1 MKKVIAI
8 ALTLVVFLL
17 FSSTL
22 QVSAQFVN
30 ESEVTIRAVAVTTG
44 EDSEGVVINI
54 TALITPGNGRI
65 FVSTSPFTQID
76 MQGSAQLAALTACDL
91 LGMDFLKYDFFYTI
105 EAEAPIVGGPSAGGV
120 MTIATISALKGLSI
134 SDSVFM
140 TGMIYPDGSIGPV
153 GGIPEKI
160 RAASENNA
168 KIFLIPKGQ
177 REITTYEQVVEKRG
191 PFVLR
196 SIEPK
201 TVDLVDFGKEL
212 GIDVVEVGSV
222 EEALVHYT
230 NYSISKPVVS
240 VNISIYSD
248 TLKKLADNMK
258 EDAMKLLED
267 VKNYASDEEL
277 KTVETI
283 MANAEM
289 NYDKGNYYTSTSQYF
304 SSKIELRY
312 ILYQKTIND
321 QNIEEEF
328 ETVENEVNFCR
339 ECLKDYESLGVNS
352 FQLVGAAEERITKAE
367 DYLERA
373 RTASTLDESLQN
385 LAFARERV
393 ESAKAWLN
401 LLDTIKQ
408 DVPLKEEEIKR
419 RAQFYLNQADSLIV
433 YASSINGYGH
443 LLDLSR
449 ESAELSSK
457 QLDEGFYAGA
467 AISAIDSIVKTSIS
481 IELIGSET
489 NVIEE
494 KTEESRISAQN
505 ALSEVEFIT
514 PILPAAYFE
523 FAETMERPF
532 DKLMYYKLS
541 ERLSEIMLILA
552 NGDSEKQ
559 LVETNPTIP
568 VYEKQNKDTTGSS
581 EVKIETPGF
590 EPYLVLVSLLSATY
604 IINRKK
610 IS

>member
-8 ALTLVVFLL
+8 ALTLIAAILIM
-17 FSSTL
+17 SSL
-22 QVSAQFVN
+22 PANAQFVN

-44 EDSEGVVINI
+44 ENSEGVVINI
-54 TALITPGNGRI
+54 TTLITPGNGRI
-65 FVSTSPFTQID
+65 FVSTSPFTQIT

-91 LGMDFLKYDFFYTI
+91 LGMDFLRYDFFYTI

-120 MTIATISALKGLSI
+120 MTIATIAALKSLSI

-160 RAASENNA
+160 RAASNSNA
-168 KIFLIPKGQ
+168 KVFLIPKGQ
-177 REITTYEQVVEKRG
+177 REITTYEQVIEKRG

-201 TVDLVDFGKEL
+201 TLDLVDFGKEL
-212 GIDVVEVGSV
+212 GVDVVEVGSV

-230 NYSISKPVVS
+230 NYSISKPTVS

-248 TLKKLADNMK
+248 TLRKLADHMK
-258 EDAMKLLED
+258 EDAMDLLAEVED
-267 VKNYASDEEL
+267 FASDEEL
-277 KTVETI
+277 KTVKDI

-321 QNIEEEF
+321 QNIEQEF
-328 ETVENEVNFCR
+328 EVVENEINFCR
-339 ECLKDYESLGVNS
+339 KCLKDYESLGVNS
-352 FQLVGAAEERITKAE
+352 FQLIGAAEERITKAE

-373 RTASTLDESLQN
+373 RTAGTLDESLQN

-401 LLDTIKQ
+401 LLSAIKE
-408 DVPLKEEEIKR
+408 DIPLNEEEIKR
-419 RAQFYLNQADSLIV
+419 RAQFYLNQANSLIV

-481 IELIGSET
+481 IELIGSDT
-489 NVIEE
+489 NVIDE

-505 ALSEVEFIT
+505 ALSEVQFIT

-523 FAETMERPF
+523 FAETMDRPF

-559 LVETNPTIP
+559 LVRTNPIIP
-568 VYEKQNKDTTGSS
+568 VYEKPSNGKTSS
-581 EVKIETPGF
+581 TREIETPGF
-590 EPYLVLVSLLSATY
+590 EASVVLISLVIAVY
-604 IINRKK
+604 VRFRER
-610 IS
+610 